1 MAIAVTAVGG
11 VFEFYD
17 FIVYIYVAPIIA
29 DLFFPPDQSDFVQR
43 VQTFGIF
50 AIGYLARPL
59 GGLVFGHFGDTKGRK
74 RTFTLS
80 IFMMALPTL
89 AIGFL
94 PTYSHV
100 GLWAPFGLIALRII
114 QGLSLGGEIPG
125 AITFLAEQAP
135 AKRRGFT
142 LSILCSA
149 VIVGVLL
156 GSAVGTV
163 LNVFASEEEM
173 LAFAWRVPFFIGGLL
188 AIVGYFA
195 RRRLVE
201 TRSFKELQEL
211 GEVER
216 RPIKVVFEQAPA
228 GLARAFIFSAYC
240 GATVAIFYMYMPTF
254 LGIHADM
261 SDDRAL
267 GLNTLGLLVWAIYV
281 PVMGNYSDKVGR
293 RRVLGFGAI
302 LLAVLAVP
310 VVWLL
315 YAKGAGGAIGGYLFL
330 SVVAG
335 SIGPFLAVLAEQ
347 FPTRIRYSGVAI
359 SYNLGMGIV
368 GGTAPLVATALIEW
382 TGALESPGVYV
393 AAWAVIAALAAKWM
407 PETKDVRLNE
417 M

>member
-1 MAIAVTAVGG
+1 M
-11 VFEFYD
+11 
-17 FIVYIYVAPIIA
+17 
-29 DLFFPPDQSDFVQR
+29 
-43 VQTFGIF
+43 
-50 AIGYLARPL
+50 
-59 GGLVFGHFGDTKGRK
+59 
-74 RTFTLS
+74 
-80 IFMMALPTL
+80 
-89 AIGFL
+89 
-94 PTYSHV
+94 
-100 GLWAPFGLIALRII
+100 
-114 QGLSLGGEIPG
+114 
-125 AITFLAEQAP
+125 AEQAP
-135 AKRRGFT
+135 TKRRGFT
-142 LSILCSA
+142 LSVLCSA

-163 LNVFASEEEM
+163 LNVFASEQEM
-173 LAFAWRVPFFIGGLL
+173 LAFAWRVPFFFGGLL

-201 TRSFKELQEL
+201 TRSFKELQQL
-211 GEVER
+211 GKIER
-216 RPIKVVFEQAPA
+216 KPMKVVFEQAPA
-228 GLARAFIFSAYC
+228 GFARAFVLSAYC
-240 GATVAIFYMYMPTF
+240 AATVAIFYMYMPTF
-254 LGIHADM
+254 LALHADM

-302 LLAVLAVP
+302 LMAVLSVP

-335 SIGPFLAVLAEQ
+335 TIGPFFAALAEQ

-393 AAWAVIAALAAKWM
+393 AAWAVIAAIAAKWM
-407 PETKDVRLNE
+407 PETKDLRLNE